1 MATSSSPETLLQ
13 TSRQRTK
20 AIFGDIHLSS
30 IEANEQISH
39 RARLASKIRSDYQHS
54 RELPAFLAQKHG
66 RTKKAVAAAAGEQT
80 NGVKQIKMIEDAQY
94 VSWFIIWRANLIS
107 RNQPSNAL
115 TVRTNASQSH
125 GAGAAS
131 SGPRAPSSSLV
142 RRENYQPVKPEW
154 HAPWKLRT
162 VLRCVVL
169 SICV

>member
-66 RTKKAVAAAAGEQT
+66 RTKKAVAAAAAAGEQT

-94 VSWFIIWRANLIS
+94 VSWFIM
-107 RNQPSNAL
+107 
-115 TVRTNASQSH
+115 
-125 GAGAAS
+125 
-131 SGPRAPSSSLV
+131 
-142 RRENYQPVKPEW
+142 
-154 HAPWKLRT
+154 
-162 VLRCVVL
+162 
-169 SICV
+169 